1 MWETMAKVPTVFT
14 KSNSEGVERVLL
26 GNYAF
31 LMESASIEYR
41 VERNCNL
48 TQIGGLLDSKGYG
61 IATPKGSIYRT
72 PLSSGIL
79 KLQESGI
86 LHVLKERWWK
96 QKKGGGQCVESKKG
110 SSSVRE
116 LGLAN
121 VGGVFVVLLGGLAI
135 ATVVAVLEFFGRQK
149 NGKRGQRTYLQG
161 DVKGNEVCLILSEFH
176 ENSRS
181 KT

>member
-1 MWETMAKVPTVFT
+1 
-14 KSNSEGVERVLL
+14 
-26 GNYAF
+26 
-31 LMESASIEYR
+31 
-41 VERNCNL
+41 
-48 TQIGGLLDSKGYG
+48 
-61 IATPKGSIYRT
+61 SIYRT

-135 ATVVAVLEFFGRQK
+135 ATVVAVLEFFWKTKKMAGEDREPVCK
-149 NGKRGQRTYLQG
+149 EMLKEMKFALSCRSSTKSVARKPELENNDCLKIYL
-161 DVKGNEVCLILSEFH
+161 KL
-176 ENSRS
+176 
-181 KT
+181 